1 MSEAYE
7 RERQNNSR
15 LDDLAN
21 KVSALRGVT
30 IDIYDSARDQGVIDS
45 TSDTFSSF
53 STTLKGSATRLGRMA
68 ASGNK
73 VAVLKLSGIIIG
85 TILVLYWIWHL
96 FF

>member
-1 MSEAYE
+1 MSESYE
-7 RERQNNSR
+7 RERQNNAR
-15 LDDLAN
+15 LEELSS

-30 IDIYDSARDQGVIDS
+30 IDIYDSARSQDVIDS
-45 TSDTFSSF
+45 TSETFSSMG
-53 STTLKGSATRLGRMA
+53 TQLKGSATRLTRMA

-85 TILVLYWIWHL
+85 VFLVLYYAARL